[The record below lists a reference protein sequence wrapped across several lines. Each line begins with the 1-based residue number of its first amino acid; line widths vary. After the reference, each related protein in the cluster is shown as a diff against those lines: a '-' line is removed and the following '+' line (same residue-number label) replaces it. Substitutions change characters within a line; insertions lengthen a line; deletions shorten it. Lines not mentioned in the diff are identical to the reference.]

1 MPYNFTCQL
10 YLNKAE
16 IKDKKKLLEEK
27 RDPFGDEH
35 SRPLVQIHL

>member
-1 MPYNFTCQL
+1 MPYNFICQL

-16 IKDKKKLLEEK
+16 IKKKKLLEEN
-27 RDPFGDEH
+27 RDLFGDEH